1 MTDLLRVRDL
11 TARFDTEDGRVH
23 AVESV
28 SFTVEDG
35 ESFGLVG
42 ESGSGKSATALSI
55 AGLLPAAGTITGGSL
70 WFRAPELA
78 ATTGKH
84 EVDGE
89 FVDLTT
95 LPASARRS
103 LRGTEIA
110 MVFQDP
116 MSSFDPSATVG
127 TQIAKAV
134 EVQQRASAR
143 PRSTRART
151 EGYGL
156 GSLLRDSLLPTRSF
170 VSESSR
176 ERAIELLERVGIPDP
191 AKRAEQHPNEFSGG
205 MLQRA
210 MIAQAI
216 AGEPRL
222 LLADE
227 PTTALDVTIQ
237 AQILSLLKEIQAETA
252 LSVVMITHDLGVVA
266 HHSDRVGVMYAG
278 ELVERAPI
286 DRLFDA
292 PVHPYTQGLLG
303 AVPDLDTTVT
313 PPASLSGRMIGLHAD
328 ELPEGCYF
336 ADRCPKAM
344 TDCQEHP
351 EERPV
356 DETERHTAR
365 CVLTDRAFDPDDALG
380 GGTAQ
385 QMERDHQ

>member
-1 MTDLLRVRDL
+1 MTDLLRARDL

-28 SFTVEDG
+28 SFTVEAG

-70 WFRAPELA
+70 WFRTPELA
-78 ATTGKH
+78 ATPGEH
-84 EVDGE
+84 DVDGE

-95 LPASARRS
+95 LPANARRS

-127 TQIAKAV
+127 SQIAKAV

-143 PRSTRART
+143 PRSTRSKT
-151 EGYGL
+151 ETYGL
-156 GSLLRDSLLPTRSF
+156 GSLIRDSLLPTRSF

-191 AKRAEQHPNEFSGG
+191 ARRAEQHPTEFSGG

-216 AGEPRL
+216 AGKPRL

-237 AQILSLLKEIQAETA
+237 AQILSLLNEIQDDTG
-252 LSVVMITHDLGVVA
+252 LSVVLITHDLGVVA

-292 PVHPYTQGLLG
+292 PVHPYTQGLLS
-303 AVPDLDTTVT
+303 AVPDLDTTAT
-313 PPASLSGRMIGLHAD
+313 PSPSLSGRMTGLHAH

-336 ADRCPKAM
+336 ADRCPQAM
-344 TDCQEHP
+344 TDCRAHP

-356 DETERHTAR
+356 AETDRHSAR
-365 CVLTDRAFDPDDALG
+365 CVLTDRAFDPDRALEPG
-380 GGTAQ
+380 AAHE
-385 QMERDHQ
+385 MERDHQ